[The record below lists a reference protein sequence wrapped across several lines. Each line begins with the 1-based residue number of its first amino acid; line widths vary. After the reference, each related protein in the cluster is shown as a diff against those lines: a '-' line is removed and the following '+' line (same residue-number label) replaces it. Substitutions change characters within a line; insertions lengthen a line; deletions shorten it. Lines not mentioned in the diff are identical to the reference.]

1 PTFVPDPVLE
11 IRLWR
16 QATTVFMM
24 SGPGG
29 CEPFGLAVTAHESGL
44 SAEIYVSFY
53 GALFLQSVRSAEKR
67 RVMELAQVDF
77 RRRAEHYGIP
87 VKYRAF
93 GLDDIRE
100 ALAGGRLVLVLV
112 SGFLMF
118 GKKVPHWVL
127 AISDD
132 GDHIL
137 LHDPWVDKDRGETTL
152 DAANIPVPYG
162 IFMDMAQLAGT
173 DCVPRSSSE
182 SAKDNDLGHT
192 NRPPAQSRP
201 GIHPAQDH
209 HQSRLPFP
217 SRPVSRP
224 ETQGHQPVE
233 PLQLPESGLLC
244 LAARVLARTSRHPDR
259 GDADRPVR
267 AQAL

>member
-1 PTFVPDPVLE
+1 M
-11 IRLWR
+11 
-16 QATTVFMM
+16 ATTSF
-24 SGPGG
+24 STTHGSTRTGAKLRSTLQISLYP
-29 CEPFGLAVTAHESGL
+29 TAS
-44 SAEIYVSFY
+44 SWTW
-53 GALFLQSVRSAEKR
+53 RS
-67 RVMELAQVDF
+67 
-77 RRRAEHYGIP
+77 
-87 VKYRAF
+87 
-93 GLDDIRE
+93 
-100 ALAGGRLVLVLV
+100 
-112 SGFLMF
+112 
-118 GKKVPHWVL
+118 
-127 AISDD
+127 
-132 GDHIL
+132 
-137 LHDPWVDKDRGETTL
+137 
-152 DAANIPVPYG
+152 
-162 IFMDMAQLAGT
+162 LAGT